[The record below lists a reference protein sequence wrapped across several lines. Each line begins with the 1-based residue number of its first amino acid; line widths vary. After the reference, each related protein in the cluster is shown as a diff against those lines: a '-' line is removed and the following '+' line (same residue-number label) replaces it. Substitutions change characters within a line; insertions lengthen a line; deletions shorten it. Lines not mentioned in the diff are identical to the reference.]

1 MMENDRPDILSMYED
16 ELREYVLSLGEQ
28 KYRADQLFKWLHSG
42 TPLDGMSNIPKKMRE
57 KLAERALIPYVSI
70 EEKHESSDGT
80 VKYLFRCFD
89 GEFIESVFMTHDY
102 GNTVC
107 VSSQVGCRMGCRFCA
122 STLNGLKRSL
132 YASEML
138 SQIYTAQNDTGKKVS
153 HVVIMGMGEPFD
165 NYDNVV
171 RFIRLINSENGMNL
185 SCRHISLSTCGL
197 TDGIRRFADE
207 GLPVTLSVSLHA
219 PTDEQRNAV
228 MPVNRRHPISELLAA
243 CRGYFE
249 KTGRR
254 ISFEYALID
263 GENNS
268 AEDAAALAKLLKT
281 NLPDMPLH
289 VNLIPVNPIKER
301 DFRRG
306 DRQTTENFVSELE
319 KRGVNATVRR
329 RLGADINAS
338 CGQLRAKKLEQV
350 QQT

>member
-1 MMENDRPDILSMYED
+1 MKPDILSMYEN
-16 ELREYVLSLGEQ
+16 ELCEYVLSIGEQ
-28 KYRADQLFKWLHSG
+28 KYRSAQLFKWLHSG
-42 TPLDGMSNIPKKMRE
+42 TGLDGMSNIPKKMRE
-57 KLAERALIPYVSI
+57 KLAENALIPSVEI
-70 EEKHESSDGT
+70 EEKHVSEDGT
-80 VKYLFRCFD
+80 VKYLFRCHD
-89 GEFIESVFMTHDY
+89 GEFIESVFMTHEY

-122 STLNGLKRSL
+122 STLNGLKRNL
-132 YASEML
+132 AASEML
-138 SQIYTAQNDTGKKVS
+138 SQVYTEQNDTGKKVS
-153 HVVIMGMGEPFD
+153 HIVIMGMGEPFD

-171 RFIRLINSENGMNL
+171 RFIRLLNSENGMNL

-197 TDGIRRFADE
+197 TEGIKRFADE

-219 PTDEQRNAV
+219 PTDDQRDAV
-228 MPVNRRHPISELLAA
+228 MPVNRRFPIKELLAA

-263 GENNS
+263 GKNNS
-268 AEDAAALAKLLKT
+268 QEDAATLARLLKSE
-281 NLPDMPLH
+281 LPGMPVH

-301 DFRRG
+301 DFKRG
-306 DRQTTENFVSELE
+306 DRQATEKFVAELE

-338 CGQLRAKKLEQV
+338 CGQLRAKKLEQN
-350 QQT
+350 

>member
-1 MMENDRPDILSMYED
+1 MYEN
-16 ELREYVLSLGEQ
+16 ELCEYVISSGEQ
-28 KYRADQLFKWLHSG
+28 KYRAAQLFKWLHNG
-42 TPLDGMSNIPKKMRE
+42 TPLDEMSNLPKKMRE
-57 KLAERALIPYVSI
+57 NLAAQTLIPYVSI
-70 EEKHESSDGT
+70 EEKHVSSDGT
-80 VKYLFRCFD
+80 VKYLFKCFD
-89 GEFIESVFMTHDY
+89 GEYIESVFMTHDY

-132 YASEML
+132 FASEML
-138 SQIYTAQNDTGKKVS
+138 SQIYTAQRDMGRKVT

-171 RFIRLINSENGMNL
+171 RFIRLLNCENGMNM

-197 TDGIRRFADE
+197 TEGIRRFSEE

-219 PTDEQRNAV
+219 PTDEQRDAV
-228 MPVNRRHPISELLAA
+228 MPVNRRHPIPELMSA
-243 CRGYFE
+243 CREYFE

-263 GENNS
+263 GKNNS
-268 AEDAAALAKLLKT
+268 VNDAAVLAKLLRSE
-281 NLPDMPLH
+281 LPGMAVH

-301 DFRRG
+301 EFRRG
-306 DRQTTENFVSELE
+306 DRSATEKFTAELE
-319 KRGVNATVRR
+319 RRGVNATVRR

-338 CGQLRAKKLEQV
+338 CGQLRARKLEK
-350 QQT
+350 